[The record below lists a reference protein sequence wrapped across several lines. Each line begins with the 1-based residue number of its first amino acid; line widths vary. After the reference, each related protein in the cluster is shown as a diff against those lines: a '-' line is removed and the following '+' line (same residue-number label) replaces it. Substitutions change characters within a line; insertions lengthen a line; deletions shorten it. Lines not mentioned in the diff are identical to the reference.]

1 MSPSSGRRLL
11 IHAKSQ
17 DRSSATYPEGPNWCR
32 HGGGTMKAA
41 LQNYQARMRRVLDYI
56 DRHLDSD
63 LDLET
68 VSGVRASRSFIS
80 TGSLRQPS
88 GYPCIAMSSLPV

>member
-1 MSPSSGRRLL
+1 
-11 IHAKSQ
+11 
-17 DRSSATYPEGPNWCR
+17 
-32 HGGGTMKAA
+32 MKAA

-68 VSGVRASRSFIS
+68 VSGVSAVASNSSPLYYRTAAAVRYFAV
-80 TGSLRQPS
+80 PS
-88 GYPCIAMSSLPV
+88 WGCRYQTPSVPIESHWESVMVAA